1 MIKFLKFVNS
11 DAPWKSCQGILRS
24 EKLLFDL
31 EQCVRKN
38 TLYISLHISLLYKL
52 YYILYILYKYL
63 THIRLKVLS
72 HSSFLIKE
80 TVLQI
85 TRPYKERLN
94 NFLRMTLQTREAE
107 LNSGLLS
114 PHPWLPVNIYC
125 LQEGCLWET
134 TEVLFPRS
142 ERELFQG
149 SYSWFL
155 LFVVVRV
162 YEDTT
167 NTDLVNTEPLLLE
180 KYRAKFLWAS
190 VHNIFI
196 IKWSIHN
203 LVLFML
209 LLRHLI

>member
-24 EKLLFDL
+24 EKPLFNL
-31 EQCVRKN
+31 E
-38 TLYISLHISLLYKL
+38 
-52 YYILYILYKYL
+52 KYL

-149 SYSWFL
+149 TYSWFL
-155 LFVVVRV
+155 LFMVVRV

-167 NTDLVNTEPLLLE
+167 NTDLVNTEPLLSCPRWGRGGCESEGHTPRVPRKGGHLE
-180 KYRAKFLWAS
+180 SGL
-190 VHNIFI
+190 
-196 IKWSIHN
+196 
-203 LVLFML
+203 
-209 LLRHLI
+209 